1 MTLTALW
8 GLAVGLLVVV
18 AVVGLAVGLLVVV
31 VVVQSTQMGFE
42 VVVVVVVGLSVL
54 ALLKQE
60 LFCLCKKINVT

>member
-8 GLAVGLLVVV
+8 GLT
-18 AVVGLAVGLLVVV
+18 VGLLVVV

-42 VVVVVVVGLSVL
+42 VVVVVVGLSVL

-60 LFCLCKKINVT
+60 LFCLYLKISVTK